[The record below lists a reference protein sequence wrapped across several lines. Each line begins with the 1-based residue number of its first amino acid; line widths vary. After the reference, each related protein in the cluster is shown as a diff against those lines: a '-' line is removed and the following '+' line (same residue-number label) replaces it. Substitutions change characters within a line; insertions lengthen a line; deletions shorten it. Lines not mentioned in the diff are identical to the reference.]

1 LLDKCGFYYE
11 KGEVKE
17 LTASVKKQINSIN
30 GRMASRALRVIG
42 VACKREGTLPQN
54 TPNKLE
60 NNLIFVGLIGMID
73 PPRPEVPEA
82 VRQAIGAG
90 IKPVMITGDHMDTA
104 LAIAEEIGIASG
116 GLHLTGAEL
125 NAIPQ
130 EKLVKDIHKYDVF
143 ARVSPE
149 HKVRIV
155 KAFQSR
161 GATVAMTG
169 DGVNDAPALRSA
181 DIGCAM
187 GINGTEVAKSA
198 ADIVLADDNF
208 ATIVE
213 AVRLGRGIF
222 TNIQKAVHF
231 LISSNIGELM
241 TILLAV
247 LMGWNSPLAAI
258 HLLWV
263 NLVTD
268 SLPAIALGM
277 DPIDKNVMKRKPVNR
292 KRGLF
297 TDGLWLRIV
306 LEGMMIGSLT
316 LISYCI
322 GMVYFDCMAVACT
335 MAFATLS
342 ISQLVHAF
350 NMRSDKSVL
359 GRVML
364 GNIYLIG
371 AFAAGLFLQI
381 TVISVPMLQGIFK
394 VVSLDGTQWAVV
406 AVLSVIP
413 LFVVELQKKVLNGV
427 SINRVNTAKAA
438 MAKSAG

>member
-1 LLDKCGFYYE
+1 
-11 KGEVKE
+11 
-17 LTASVKKQINSIN
+17 
-30 GRMASRALRVIG
+30 
-42 VACKREGTLPQN
+42 
-54 TPNKLE
+54 
-60 NNLIFVGLIGMID
+60 
-73 PPRPEVPEA
+73 
-82 VRQAIGAG
+82 
-90 IKPVMITGDHMDTA
+90 
-104 LAIAEEIGIASG
+104 
-116 GLHLTGAEL
+116 
-125 NAIPQ
+125 
-130 EKLVKDIHKYDVF
+130 
-143 ARVSPE
+143 
-149 HKVRIV
+149 
-155 KAFQSR
+155 
-161 GATVAMTG
+161 
-169 DGVNDAPALRSA
+169 
-181 DIGCAM
+181 M

-277 DPIDKNVMKRKPVNR
+277 DPIDKNIMKRKPVNQ

-359 GRVML
+359 GRMMF

-427 SINRVNTAKAA
+427 SVNRVNTAKAA
-438 MAKSAG
+438 MAKSAF